1 MARRAA
7 AGQAGF
13 TLLEVLVAFAILSI
27 AIVTLIEL
35 SSQGLRLLKLSGDHQ
50 EAVQLADRIARET
63 QIESDD
69 TKTDSL
75 DSGEEG
81 NFTWERRI
89 ARLPLPEEFEPKT
102 AAPGKELPGLYTVSV
117 AVHWGRSQTVEVAT
131 LRAPAAAATP
141 AAQTPPG
148 TQDQPS
154 AQGQPPIRNQGPQAT
169 PGGSAAGSLDS
180 LIRQMPR

>member
-1 MARRAA
+1 MARRAV

-89 ARLPLPEEFEPKT
+89 TRLTLPDELETKKT
-102 AAPGKELPGLYTVSV
+102 TPDKQLPGLYTVSV
-117 AVHWGRSQTVEVAT
+117 AVHWGRNQSVEVAT
-131 LRAPAAAATP
+131 LRAPGPSSGLPTAADQVPAGQVQNPPPGQGTP
-141 AAQTPPG
+141 AAGAAGQGPLSTRPG
-148 TQDQPS
+148 SSGTIQPS
-154 AQGQPPIRNQGPQAT
+154 R
-169 PGGSAAGSLDS
+169 
-180 LIRQMPR
+180 